1 MNEVKGG
8 KLLAIVFAL
17 FAIVTLIADF
27 SIYKFPYSQTLF
39 FLLLLFL
46 FFSSNR
52 TKQIGN
58 KNSILFLAGWAIVY
72 AISFIINSSLPG
84 FGLIISLIYG
94 FLFLSL
100 DRSVILSVFKYF
112 VWFLTILLVC
122 SLVEFS
128 IFHLL
133 GKGIVLGSVVRT
145 TEYKSSYFDH
155 LLFNIIRTEL
165 FVPRFQS
172 LADEPGR
179 LGTLCGLLLFPVWRM
194 KNMRFPF
201 FVILVGGI
209 ITFSLAYYILLVI
222 FLVSSV
228 RHSFKAAIVL
238 LSFLA
243 VVAYYLQ
250 DNLDYLILARFEETE
265 NVDNR
270 TSEVFDSYF
279 EKAIDNGDIWFGVG
293 KEKLRMIAE
302 ESDGGNGGGKVWILQ
317 YGIISLIIVLL
328 IYNLIY
334 YKICPKKLEFYDW
347 LFLLAFWLSFYQRQT
362 VYIPTTMLAF
372 FSMPFIRA
380 FYLDQNIKE

>member
-1 MNEVKGG
+1 M
-8 KLLAIVFAL
+8 LAIVFAL
-17 FAIVTLIADF
+17 FAIISLIADF

-46 FFSSNR
+46 FFSNNR

-58 KNSILFLAGWAIVY
+58 KNSIIFLVGWAVVY

-100 DRSVILSVFKYF
+100 DKGVILSVFRFF
-112 VWFLTILLVC
+112 VWFLTVLLVC
-122 SLVEFS
+122 SIVEYS
-128 IFHLL
+128 IFQFL
-133 GKGIVLGSVVRT
+133 GKGFVLGSVVRT
-145 TEYKSSYFDH
+145 TEFTSSYFDH

-165 FVPRFQS
+165 LLPRFQS

-194 KNMRFPF
+194 KNLKFPF
-201 FVILVGGI
+201 FVILIGGI

-222 FLVSSV
+222 FLVSSI
-228 RHSFKAAIVL
+228 RHSFKTAILL

-250 DNLDYLILARFEETE
+250 DNLNYLILARFEETE
-265 NVDNR
+265 KVDNR

-279 EKAIDNGDIWFGVG
+279 ERAIDNGEIWLGVG
-293 KEKLRMIAE
+293 KEKMRIIAE
-302 ESDGGNGGGKVWILQ
+302 ESDGGNGGGKVWVLQ
-317 YGIISLIIVLL
+317 YGVISFIVVLL

-334 YKICPKKLEFYDW
+334 YRICPKRFRFYDW
-347 LFLLAFWLSFYQRQT
+347 FFLLAFWLSFYQRQT

-380 FYLDQNIKE
+380 FYLEQNIKE